1 MVLYQ
6 RAQILT
12 ELFHR
17 EIYTRTIFSKY
28 GKTDSNFSEIE
39 AGQKQ
44 ENVRVVQIIR
54 FVRAMDCT
62 IGRITRIMCWYAT
75 TKKYKKQWNAKNKY
89 CSIHVNI
96 SKTYNMLWKGKSQ

>member
-6 RAQILT
+6 RALILT

-17 EIYTRTIFSKY
+17 ETYPRTIFTKY
-28 GKTDSNFSEIE
+28 GITDFNFSEIE

-62 IGRITRIMCWYAT
+62 IGLIIRIMC
-75 TKKYKKQWNAKNKY
+75 
-89 CSIHVNI
+89 
-96 SKTYNMLWKGKSQ
+96 